1 MQDFFYYIIKKL
13 YSYDIENRILKYFNN
28 KDKIVFDVG
37 CFKGDFTENFIKN
50 EQKLGIKSNFFL
62 FDPNPNVKNY
72 LRLLLEK
79 EKVQYFNLA
88 FDNSNSNK
96 KFYLNNWFEPSGS
109 SLVSIMKD
117 DNIWKLRKTFM
128 QILQPFKRIKDFTE
142 IDVKTQTLDN
152 FCLSQ
157 KIENIDVLK
166 IDTEGN
172 EANVLKGA
180 KKLLL
185 ENKIKLI
192 YVEIVDAKKTF
203 KEKEKSLIDF
213 LNDYNFDLKKT
224 YSTWGVELTSGLK
237 ATDNLFVHKSLL
249 I

>member
-1 MQDFFYYIIKKL
+1 MDGAY
-13 YSYDIENRILKYFNN
+13 
-28 KDKIVFDVG
+28 
-37 CFKGDFTENFIKN
+37 FIKN

-72 LRLLLEK
+72 LRPLLEK
-79 EKVQYFNLA
+79 KKVQYFNLA
-88 FDNSNSNK
+88 IDNSNSNK

-128 QILQPFKRIKDFTE
+128 QILQPFKRIKDFSE
-142 IDVKTQTLDN
+142 IDVQTQTLDN

-172 EANVLKGA
+172 EVNVLKGA
-180 KKLLL
+180 KKTIK
-185 ENKIKLI
+185 NQIFFRCRFWYHFWSVFHGFFVVFSSPRGSKIVNNDLFEGVLDKS
-192 YVEIVDAKKTF
+192 
-203 KEKEKSLIDF
+203 EKP
-213 LNDYNFDLKKT
+213 
-224 YSTWGVELTSGLK
+224 
-237 ATDNLFVHKSLL
+237 
-249 I
+249 